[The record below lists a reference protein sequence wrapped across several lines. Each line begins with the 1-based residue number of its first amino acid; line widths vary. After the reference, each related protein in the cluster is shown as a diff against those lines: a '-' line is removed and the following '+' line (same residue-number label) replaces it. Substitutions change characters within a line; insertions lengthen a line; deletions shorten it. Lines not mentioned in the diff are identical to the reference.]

1 MFENRSTQK
10 DVRMW
15 FTKNG
20 YRGDAITFKYLEL
33 YAIKPPGWEQI
44 FTFEVNLQ
52 DRVGTMSPIYGVA
65 FDDERIPKIS
75 DKFKVAIC
83 FDQDSHKKNLDEWSG
98 GFIVQKALK
107 GQTVR

>member
-44 FTFEVNLQ
+44 FTFEAYF
-52 DRVGTMSPIYGVA
+52 GPIGPPQ
-65 FDDERIPKIS
+65 I
-75 DKFKVAIC
+75 
-83 FDQDSHKKNLDEWSG
+83 DQSLFE
-98 GFIVQKALK
+98 
-107 GQTVR
+107 TE

>member
-1 MFENRSTQK
+1 MFQNRSTQK

-15 FTKNG
+15 FTENG
-20 YRGDAITFKYLEL
+20 YRGETLTFKYLEL

-52 DRVGTMSPIYGVA
+52 DCNGTMNHIFGVA
-65 FDDERIPKIS
+65 FDDERISKVS
-75 DKFKVAIC
+75 EKFKVAIC
-83 FDQDSHKKNLDEWSG
+83 FDQDSHKKKLDEWSG

-107 GQTVR
+107 

>member
-1 MFENRSTQK
+1 MLQNRSTQK

-15 FTKNG
+15 FTENG
-20 YRGDAITFKYLEL
+20 YRGEALTFKYLEL

-52 DRVGTMSPIYGVA
+52 DCDGIMNRIYGVA
-65 FDDERIPKIS
+65 FDDERISKVS
-75 DKFKVAIC
+75 EKFKVDIC
-83 FDQDSHKKNLDEWSG
+83 FDQDSHKKKLDEWSG

-107 GQTVR
+107 

>member
-1 MFENRSTQK
+1 MFQNRSTQK

-15 FTKNG
+15 FTENG
-20 YRGDAITFKYLEL
+20 YRGETLTFKYLEL

-52 DRVGTMSPIYGVA
+52 DCNGIMNHILGVV
-65 FDDERIPKIS
+65 FDDERISKVS
-75 DKFKVAIC
+75 EKFKVAIC
-83 FDQDSHKKNLDEWSG
+83 FDQDSHKKKLDEWSG

-107 GQTVR
+107 

>member
-1 MFENRSTQK
+1 
-10 DVRMW
+10 MW

-107 GQTVR
+107 GHQ

>member
-1 MFENRSTQK
+1 MFQNRSTQK

-15 FTKNG
+15 FTENG
-20 YRGDAITFKYLEL
+20 YRGEALTFKYLEL

-52 DRVGTMSPIYGVA
+52 DCNGIMNHIFGVV
-65 FDDERIPKIS
+65 FDDERISKVS
-75 DKFKVAIC
+75 EKFKVAIC
-83 FDQDSHKKNLDEWSG
+83 FDQDSHKKKLDEWSG

-107 GQTVR
+107 

>member
-52 DRVGTMSPIYGVA
+52 DRVGSMSPIYGVA

-83 FDQDSHKKNLDEWSG
+83 FDQDTHKKKLDEWSG
-98 GFIVQKALK
+98 GFIVQKAL
-107 GQTVR
+107 R